1 MTAPDGTLLLA
12 AREGDELAFRDLVDP
27 LRTQLHA
34 HCYRMLGSPADADD
48 ALQEVLLRAW
58 RGLRGFEGRSSLRS
72 WLYRIAT
79 NVCLNLLERRPKR
92 TLPLDD
98 EPDTE
103 VAWLEPYPSAE
114 LEYELRESVELA
126 FVAALQHLPPNE
138 RAALLAREVLGL
150 SARETAEALDT
161 TPAAVNSA
169 LQRARRFTAERVPEE
184 SQQAALRTLGD
195 AGVQRLVRDY
205 ADALERGDVDG
216 VLALLSEDAT
226 WSMPP
231 RTEWYRGHAAIRGFL
246 LEGPLTCRWRHVPV
260 RANGQAAVGC
270 YLWRDAEARYEG
282 FVLDVLTLR
291 GDRIAGITAFID
303 PAQFPRFG
311 LPAHLPA

>member
-1 MTAPDGTLLLA
+1 MRSRGTLLVA
-12 AREGDELAFRDLVDP
+12 AQAGDELAFRDLVDP

-34 HCYRMLGSPADADD
+34 HCYRMLGSAADADD

-58 RGLRGFEGRSSLRS
+58 RGLRSFEGRSSLRS

-79 NVCLNLLERRPKR
+79 NVCLTLLERRPKR

-114 LEYELRESVELA
+114 LEYEQRESVELA

-150 SARETAEALDT
+150 SAREIADALDT
-161 TPAAVNSA
+161 TTAAVNSA

-184 SQQAALRTLGD
+184 SQQSALRTLGD
-195 AGVQRLVRDY
+195 ARVRRLVGDY

-231 RTEWYRGHAAIRGFL
+231 QTDWYRGHAAIRGFL
-246 LEGPLTCRWRHVPV
+246 LAGPLTCRWRHVPV
-260 RANGQAAVGC
+260 VANGQVAVGC
-270 YLWRDAEARYEG
+270 FMWSDERQRFDGY
-282 FVLDVLTLR
+282 VLDVLTLR
-291 GDRIAGITAFID
+291 DGRIADVTAFID
-303 PAQFPRFG
+303 AANFPRFG
-311 LPAHLPA
+311 LPLHLPA